1 MNSRRKALSNSSL
14 QPARINGMTRHYA
27 KEFSFLL
34 GLIPLLFL
42 ASPLSA
48 QKPDAGEI
56 DDALWKILDSTRP
69 SVVTLLAYGANDGLR
84 NIGSGFVVSEDG
96 LIATNLKILDGTV
109 RIEMLLADELTEELE
124 LVALT
129 DSHWGVALLRSD
141 ASVPLPLY
149 PGEARSARIGEE
161 IIAIGSPKGVNV
173 TLSQGKIVS
182 RFRHRGTDELLQIS
196 NDFSPGMNGGPV
208 LNMDGEAIGM
218 LTSFVR
224 AGRPVHLAIPANVL
238 QTMVAAA
245 KNRPAEKDL
254 KKVRERIAD
263 LKTELDEMRPG
274 LEAQCSS
281 DDLSLIDSVINNAI
295 RSGAVVYNEGNPLAC
310 FRIYEGAS
318 YQMLYRLKGRCKI
331 ASRFLE
337 RVLLEA
343 ATARDPGQW
352 DSIPAAQAWIMRS
365 AFDSLTGARNMLPR
379 GPSAE
384 SAPPP
389 GKETDT

>member
-1 MNSRRKALSNSSL
+1 MNSQRKAWSNESS
-14 QPARINGMTRHYA
+14 QPARTNGMTRHFA
-27 KEFSFLL
+27 EEFSFLVR
-34 GLIPLLFL
+34 LIALLFL

-48 QKPDAGEI
+48 QQPLTGET
-56 DDALWKILDSTRP
+56 DDALWKILDSARP

-84 NIGSGFVVSEDG
+84 TIGSGFVISEDG

-109 RIEMLLADELTEELE
+109 RIEMLLADERTEDLE

-129 DSHWGVALLRSD
+129 DSNWGVALLRSA
-141 ASVPLPLY
+141 ASVPPPLH
-149 PGEARSARIGEE
+149 PGVARSINIGEE
-161 IIAIGSPKGVNV
+161 IIAIGSPEGVNV

-182 RFRHRGTDELLQIS
+182 RFRHRGNDELMQIS

-208 LNMDGEAIGM
+208 LNMDGEVIGM

-224 AGRPVHLAIPANVL
+224 AGRPVHLAIPVKIL
-238 QTMVAAA
+238 QTMVAITR
-245 KNRPAEKDL
+245 NRPAEQDL
-254 KKVRERIAD
+254 KKVRERIAS
-263 LKTELDEMRPG
+263 LKTELDEMRSG
-274 LEAQCSS
+274 IEAQCSN
-281 DDLSLIDSVINNAI
+281 DDLSLIDSVIENAI
-295 RSGAVVYNEGNPLAC
+295 RSGAVVYNEGDPLAC

-318 YQMLYRLKGRCKI
+318 YQMLYRLKDRCKI

-343 ATARDPGQW
+343 AMARDPGQY

-365 AFDSLTGARNMLPR
+365 AFDSLTGARNKQPQ
-379 GPSAE
+379 GQSAE
-384 SAPPP
+384 STPPP

>member
-1 MNSRRKALSNSSL
+1 MNSQRKALSNESS
-14 QPARINGMTRHYA
+14 QPARIDRLTRHFA
-27 KEFSFLL
+27 EEFSFLVR
-34 GLIPLLFL
+34 LIPLLFL

-48 QKPDAGEI
+48 QQPLTGET
-56 DDALWKILDSTRP
+56 DDALWKILDSARP

-84 NIGSGFVVSEDG
+84 TIGSGFVVSEDG

-109 RIEMLLADELTEELE
+109 RIEMLLADERTEDLE

-129 DSHWGVALLRSD
+129 DSNWGVALLRSV
-141 ASVPLPLY
+141 ASVPPPLHFDV
-149 PGEARSARIGEE
+149 ARSINIGEE
-161 IIAIGSPKGVNV
+161 IIAIGSPDGVNV

-182 RFRHRGTDELLQIS
+182 RIRHRGNDELMQIS

-208 LNMDGEAIGM
+208 LNMDGEVIGM

-224 AGRPVHLAIPANVL
+224 AGRPVHLAIPVKIL
-238 QTMVAAA
+238 QTMVAITR
-245 KNRPAEKDL
+245 NRPAQQDL
-254 KKVRERIAD
+254 KKVRERIAS
-263 LKTELDEMRPG
+263 LKTELDEMRSG
-274 LEAQCSS
+274 IEAQCSG
-281 DDLSLIDSVINNAI
+281 DDLSLIDSVIENAI

-318 YQMLYRLKGRCKI
+318 YQMLYRLKDRCKI

-343 ATARDPGQW
+343 ATARDPGQY

-365 AFDSLTGARNMLPR
+365 AFDSLTGARNKRPK
-379 GPSAE
+379 GQSAE
-384 SAPPP
+384 STPPP

>member
-1 MNSRRKALSNSSL
+1 
-14 QPARINGMTRHYA
+14 MTRHSV

-34 GLIPLLFL
+34 RLVPLLFL
-42 ASPLSA
+42 AAPLSA
-48 QKPDAGEI
+48 QKPETGEI
-56 DDALWKILDSTRP
+56 DDALWKILDSARP

-96 LIATNLKILDGTV
+96 LIATNLNILDGTV
-109 RIEMLLADELTEELE
+109 RIEMLLADQRTEALE

-129 DSHWGVALLRSD
+129 DSNWGVALLRSD
-141 ASVPLPLY
+141 APVPLPLY
-149 PGEARSARIGEE
+149 TGAAQPAKIGEE

-182 RFRHRGTDELLQIS
+182 RFRHRGTNELLQIS
-196 NDFSPGMNGGPV
+196 NDFIPGMNGGPV
-208 LNMDGEAIGM
+208 LNMDGEVIGM

-245 KNRPAEKDL
+245 QNRPAERNL

-274 LEAQCSS
+274 MEALCSS

-295 RSGAVVYNEGNPLAC
+295 RSGAVVYNEGDPLAC

-318 YQMLYRLKGRCKI
+318 YQILYRLNDRCKI

-352 DSIPAAQAWIMRS
+352 GSIPAAQAWIMRS
-365 AFDSLTGARNMLPR
+365 AFDSLTGARNKLPQEQND
-379 GPSAE
+379 E
-384 SAPPP
+384 STPPL